1 MKRTDRPKF
10 MATLAHKDAVA
21 GLLFILPWL
30 IGTIYF
36 FIKPFVTVI
45 LYSFFEV
52 PNTGALLDGEF
63 AGFRVFQRVFT
74 EDTTFIRSFFESILG
89 IFGTSVFIIFFSIFV
104 ALILKSK
111 FHGRTLVRAIFFLPV
126 IIATGPVLDIIN
138 GESIAQLMMSGESAS
153 MMFQATSMEDIL
165 VQIGLSEEITTM
177 FSTLVSEIFNLSWK
191 SGIQILLFLAG
202 LQNVPNH
209 LYEAAD
215 VEGASGWE
223 KFWRITFPMVTPIL
237 LLNTIYTVID
247 GFTDYSNTI
256 IRQIVGQTQSLHLS
270 YAAALGTSYFLVVF
284 LIIIVI
290 YLIINRRAF
299 YMQK

>member
-1 MKRTDRPKF
+1 LTKLNNKRFKT
-10 MATLAHKDAVA
+10 TLSQKNSIA

-30 IGTIYF
+30 VGVIYF
-36 FIKPFVTVI
+36 FIKPFITVV
-45 LYSFFEV
+45 LYSFHDIPTSGIIKGSKFLGFEV
-52 PNTGALLDGEF
+52 F
-63 AGFRVFQRVFT
+63 KKVFT

-89 IFGTSVFIIFFSIFV
+89 IFATSIFVIFFSIFV
-104 ALILKSK
+104 AIILKNE

-153 MMFQATSMEDIL
+153 MMFKVTSIEDIL
-165 VQIGLSEEITTM
+165 LQMGLSQKITTL
-177 FSTLVSEIFNLSWK
+177 FSTMVSEVFNLSWK

-202 LQNVPNH
+202 LQNVPNQ

-223 KFWRITFPMVTPIL
+223 KFWRITFPMLTPIL

-247 GFTDYSNTI
+247 GFTSYSNTVI
-256 IRQIVGQTQSLHLS
+256 KQIVEQTQSLRLS
-270 YAAALGTSYFLVVF
+270 YAAALGTTYFAVVF
-284 LIIIVI
+284 LIIMVI
-290 YLIINRRAF
+290 YLIINRRSF
-299 YMQK
+299 YMEK

>member
-1 MKRTDRPKF
+1 MKRPALKRLFSGKEH
-10 MATLAHKDAVA
+10 LDAWA
-21 GLLFILPWL
+21 GILFLLPWAF
-30 IGTIYF
+30 GTIF
-36 FIKPFVTVI
+36 FFLKPFLTVFW
-45 LYSFFEV
+45 YSFNEV
-52 PNTGALLDGEF
+52 DSIGNTVKF
-63 AGFRVFQRVFT
+63 VGFQNFYQVFT
-74 EDTTFIRSFFESILG
+74 QDTTFVRSFFESIAG
-89 IFGTSVFIIFFSIFV
+89 IFGTAIFIIFFSLFV

-138 GESIAQLMMSGESAS
+138 GESIAQLLISGNATST
-153 MMFQATSMEDIL
+153 MFQTTSLEGIL
-165 VQIGLSEEITTM
+165 NQMGLSENITAA
-177 FSTLVSEIFNLSWK
+177 FSELISQIFNLSWK

-202 LQNVPNH
+202 LQNVPSH

-223 KFWRITFPMVTPIL
+223 KFWRITFPMITPIL

-256 IRQIVGQTQSLHLS
+256 IELIVSQTRKLNLS
-270 YAAALGTSYFLVVF
+270 YSAALGSSYFLVVF

-290 YLIINRRAF
+290 YLIINRRTF

>member
-1 MKRTDRPKF
+1 
-10 MATLAHKDAVA
+10 
-21 GLLFILPWL
+21 
-30 IGTIYF
+30 
-36 FIKPFVTVI
+36 
-45 LYSFFEV
+45 
-52 PNTGALLDGEF
+52 
-63 AGFRVFQRVFT
+63 
-74 EDTTFIRSFFESILG
+74 
-89 IFGTSVFIIFFSIFV
+89 
-104 ALILKSK
+104 
-111 FHGRTLVRAIFFLPV
+111 
-126 IIATGPVLDIIN
+126 
-138 GESIAQLMMSGESAS
+138 MMSGESAS
-153 MMFQATSMEDIL
+153 MMFQATSMEEIL

-223 KFWRITFPMVTPIL
+223 KFWRITFPMITPIL

-256 IRQIVGQTQSLHLS
+256 IRQIVSQTQSLHLS

>member
-1 MKRTDRPKF
+1 

-111 FHGRTLVRAIFFLPV
+111 FHGRTLVRAVFFLPV

-153 MMFQATSMEDIL
+153 MMFQATSIEDIL

-256 IRQIVGQTQSLHLS
+256 IRQIVAQTQRLHLS

>member
-1 MKRTDRPKF
+1 M
-10 MATLAHKDAVA
+10 
-21 GLLFILPWL
+21 
-30 IGTIYF
+30 
-36 FIKPFVTVI
+36 
-45 LYSFFEV
+45 
-52 PNTGALLDGEF
+52 
-63 AGFRVFQRVFT
+63 
-74 EDTTFIRSFFESILG
+74 G

-256 IRQIVGQTQSLHLS
+256 IRQIVAQTQSLHLS